1 MSGKVKDVLEVL
13 GPEPWECPQSR
24 AGTPAAVP
32 QVPSVFE
39 QVVAIIIVLFTST
52 LSLNRGIREH

>member
-1 MSGKVKDVLEVL
+1 MSGKVKDVLDVP

-24 AGTPAAVP
+24 VGTPPAAP
-32 QVPSVFE
+32 QVPGVFE
-39 QVVAIIIVLFTST
+39 QVVAIIIVLFKST